1 MTPQHEPILLD
12 CSSHFSL
19 RSGALPSSRRLPTP
33 RAPRRGA
40 VDGAWWPRTTDL
52 VAEGTETATAQAL
65 LSAASQPGNELTT
78 DELVAVGTRQSLDHA
93 QNAAALC
100 RWDSE
105 GGHSAPM
112 DPEDR
117 RSSFAG
123 SPSPAGGL
131 I

>member
-12 CSSHFSL
+12 RSSRFSL

-33 RAPRRGA
+33 RASRHGA
-40 VDGAWWPRTTDL
+40 VDGAWWPHTT
-52 VAEGTETATAQAL
+52 
-65 LSAASQPGNELTT
+65 
-78 DELVAVGTRQSLDHA
+78 
-93 QNAAALC
+93 
-100 RWDSE
+100 
-105 GGHSAPM
+105 
-112 DPEDR
+112 EDR